1 MKFSAHD
8 MLADSWSNL
17 HRLVIVS
24 NQLPYF
30 GRPLLLLKRRIDVA
44 QLAELIALELAF
56 QVMSRADSLQRSHRF
71 PSDDHCPS
79 ALRAECV
86 SAQVVV
92 PRATHHSTHDA
103 FTPHRSAKRSHHAP
117 RDGQSHSS
125 FEE

>member
-56 QVMSRADSLQRSHRF
+56 QVMSRADHSNVAIAFQVMTIVTQLSEL
-71 PSDDHCPS
+71 S
-79 ALRAECV
+79 AL
-86 SAQVVV
+86 
-92 PRATHHSTHDA
+92 
-103 FTPHRSAKRSHHAP
+103 AP
-117 RDGQSHSS
+117 K
-125 FEE
+125 